1 MKKTI
6 LFTPENRAKR
16 AFTLIE
22 ILIVI
27 AIIAVLAALT
37 TRVADSVTQAQGRS
51 RAAADMAA
59 IAVGLDAFKGIYND
73 YPRLGAKGGVENCAR
88 RLYKCLAGQ
97 SYMKVEDRQV
107 KFIDVDKESDYKPL
121 LDVTLMRIGDPSDP
135 DAPVSN
141 YDNDRN
147 AFIDPWGNPYLYYY
161 DTSIMVGS
169 IGAWEGTSFF
179 LMSMGED
186 GESAEVQSMFSNGIM
201 PNEDDYRSN
210 VKNVDNIV
218 YGWD

>member
-59 IAVGLDAFKGIYND
+59 IAVGLDAFKGMYND
-73 YPRLGAKGGVENCAR
+73 YPRLSAKGGVENCAR
-88 RLYKCLAGQ
+88 RLYK
-97 SYMKVEDRQV
+97 
-107 KFIDVDKESDYKPL
+107 
-121 LDVTLMRIGDPSDP
+121 
-135 DAPVSN
+135 
-141 YDNDRN
+141 
-147 AFIDPWGNPYLYYY
+147 
-161 DTSIMVGS
+161 
-169 IGAWEGTSFF
+169 
-179 LMSMGED
+179 
-186 GESAEVQSMFSNGIM
+186 
-201 PNEDDYRSN
+201 
-210 VKNVDNIV
+210 
-218 YGWD
+218 